1 MSKLRW
7 SLAVALAIVCIPV
20 GIHAQARG
28 TITGRVIDQGNQ
40 QPLVGAQIVIVG
52 TAARGTTDA
61 QGNYRIPGVPAG
73 QQQVSATRVGYD
85 TRTQSVTVTA
95 DQAAT
100 ANFTL
105 GVSAL
110 EIGGL
115 VVTATGR
122 EQRQRELGNAV
133 STINT
138 ENVELSAVNNM
149 ASLLQGR
156 SAGVTV
162 MQSGG
167 TTGTGARVRIRGSNS
182 VSLANDPLIIVD
194 GVRVNDNA
202 QSFTIG
208 TGGQA
213 PSRLNDINPEDIENV
228 EIIKGPAA
236 AALYGTAAANGVIQ
250 ITTKRGRSGKA
261 RWGAYTEQG
270 IIQERNAYPTNTGA
284 DFGADLTDNQSP
296 FCSVVEQGMGD
307 CEIGPLLR
315 LNPLRDP
322 ATTPFVDGRRQKYG
336 ANVSGG
342 SDIVTYYISGEAEEE
357 QGIFEI
363 NRLDRLSLRTNL
375 TSRVTE
381 SLNVTVKGGYITS
394 DLTLPQNDNNFA
406 GVHLNGNL
414 GHPDSINYSRGG
426 YYDIRPSEFF
436 ELVAGQRVRRL
447 TAGFNANYQ
456 PLEWLSIVG
465 TSGLDLVNRH
475 DDFFNRPNITDRLG
489 PNVLAGIRESNRVET
504 SNYSNTLDVTGKFSP
519 RENIVSTTSTGL
531 QLHREEYHDTRGR
544 GVGIVPGTRSLGG
557 TTRLFAVGENTIE
570 NATFGTYIQQQF
582 AINDRLFLTG
592 SVRGD
597 QNSAFGTDI
606 GFVTYPAVSASWVVS
621 EESFFPKADFL
632 STLRLRTAYGQSG
645 LRPSFRDAFT
655 FFEPVP
661 AKAAGSEV
669 PAITLGGAGNRA
681 LRPEIATELEVGFDA
696 AFFAD
701 RIGVEVTHYN
711 KRSEDALIRRRLA
724 PSVGATTTR
733 FENIGSVRNT
743 GWEAGLNARLLA
755 TRPLQWEATV
765 TGSTNSNKLL
775 ELGEGVE
782 PILLGFSQ
790 RHVAGYALGGF
801 WQRPVTYAD
810 ENRDGF
816 LQLSEITQGD
826 TAVYMGTPFPTREA
840 SFTSNLTLFDV
851 VRISGLVDY
860 KGGHKVLNYTRMDRC
875 AWEMVCEETYNKD
888 VATLDDQAGWI
899 AWNVFGRNVAPF
911 IEDGDFVKLREMSVA
926 LMAPDRLTRRFGT
939 SGLRLTLSGRNLKTW
954 TDYRG
959 VDPEVNT
966 FGQRN
971 FDTADYHNQPPVRY
985 YTARIDVNF

>member
-1 MSKLRW
+1 
-7 SLAVALAIVCIPV
+7 
-20 GIHAQARG
+20 
-28 TITGRVIDQGNQ
+28 
-40 QPLVGAQIVIVG
+40 
-52 TAARGTTDA
+52 
-61 QGNYRIPGVPAG
+61 
-73 QQQVSATRVGYD
+73 
-85 TRTQSVTVTA
+85 
-95 DQAAT
+95 
-100 ANFTL
+100 
-105 GVSAL
+105 
-110 EIGGL
+110 
-115 VVTATGR
+115 
-122 EQRQRELGNAV
+122 
-133 STINT
+133 
-138 ENVELSAVNNM
+138 
-149 ASLLQGR
+149 
-156 SAGVTV
+156 
-162 MQSGG
+162 
-167 TTGTGARVRIRGSNS
+167 
-182 VSLANDPLIIVD
+182 
-194 GVRVNDNA
+194 
-202 QSFTIG
+202 
-208 TGGQA
+208 
-213 PSRLNDINPEDIENV
+213 
-228 EIIKGPAA
+228 
-236 AALYGTAAANGVIQ
+236 
-250 ITTKRGRSGKA
+250 
-261 RWGAYTEQG
+261 
-270 IIQERNAYPTNTGA
+270 
-284 DFGADLTDNQSP
+284 
-296 FCSVVEQGMGD
+296 
-307 CEIGPLLR
+307 
-315 LNPLRDP
+315 
-322 ATTPFVDGRRQKYG
+322 
-336 ANVSGG
+336 
-342 SDIVTYYISGEAEEE
+342 
-357 QGIFEI
+357 
-363 NRLDRLSLRTNL
+363 
-375 TSRVTE
+375 
-381 SLNVTVKGGYITS
+381 
-394 DLTLPQNDNNFA
+394 
-406 GVHLNGNL
+406 
-414 GHPDSINYSRGG
+414 
-426 YYDIRPSEFF
+426 
-436 ELVAGQRVRRL
+436 
-447 TAGFNANYQ
+447 
-456 PLEWLSIVG
+456 
-465 TSGLDLVNRH
+465 
-475 DDFFNRPNITDRLG
+475 
-489 PNVLAGIRESNRVET
+489 
-504 SNYSNTLDVTGKFSP
+504 
-519 RENIVSTTSTGL
+519 
-531 QLHREEYHDTRGR
+531 
-544 GVGIVPGTRSLGG
+544 
-557 TTRLFAVGENTIE
+557 
-570 NATFGTYIQQQF
+570 
-582 AINDRLFLTG
+582 
-592 SVRGD
+592 
-597 QNSAFGTDI
+597 
-606 GFVTYPAVSASWVVS
+606 
-621 EESFFPKADFL
+621 
-632 STLRLRTAYGQSG
+632 